1 MKTALLLL
9 VGCLISVALTIA
21 IVDIAWQIY
30 YMVMRL
36 KHPDFA
42 LALKRLS
49 YAEHRCKS
57 HCRDILAPMS
67 IYMNWIITDLL
78 PHCVNNRERL
88 EKELSEIIQAELNV
102 SDNLNRKV
110 QEEQEKVQK
119 LAKDYGIR
127 LDKLLP
133 L

>member
-1 MKTALLLL
+1 MDTMLFLL
-9 VGCLISVALTIA
+9 VGCLALVVLIPAIIEVA
-21 IVDIAWQIY
+21 WRIY
-30 YMVMRL
+30 YIVARL

-49 YAEHRCKS
+49 YAEHRRKS
-57 HCRDILAPMS
+57 HNRDILAPMS
-67 IYMNWIITDLL
+67 IYMNWIRTDLL
-78 PHCVNNRERL
+78 PRCVNNRERL
-88 EKELSEIIQAELNV
+88 GKELSEIIQAEINV
-102 SDNLNRKV
+102 SENLKRKV

>member
-1 MKTALLLL
+1 MKTALLLF
-9 VGCLISVALTIA
+9 VGCLFSVALTIT
-21 IVDIAWQIY
+21 IVNIAWQIY
-30 YMVMRL
+30 YMIVRL

-49 YAEHRCKS
+49 YAEHRRKS
-57 HCRDILAPMS
+57 HNRDILAPMS
-67 IYMNWIITDLL
+67 IYMNWIRTDLL
-78 PHCVNNRERL
+78 PRCVNNRERL
-88 EKELSEIIQAELNV
+88 EKDLSEIIQAELDV
-102 SDNLNRKV
+102 SENLKRKV

-119 LAKDYGIR
+119 LAKDYEIR